1 MPLKLSKILKDKPS
15 ASTVDPTIR
24 EYERRFGNAQ
34 RGGLEIVR
42 FSGARIVGVNSNAYQ
57 LERAR
62 KLTEEAEMTH
72 LAEFLH
78 CEFLH
83 VDTPDNS
90 FDAVYAIEATCCA
103 PDKLSIYGEVFR
115 LLKPGG
121 CFGAY
126 EYYLTDRFDAQ
137 DPLHLKIKSDIE
149 PGGGLQVQ
157 EGMRCKFATVLAIVT
172 WSREKLE
179 PEYQSGLLCDEWEV
193 VVPEPV
199 FEPEP

>member
-78 CEFLH
+78 CDFLH
-83 VDTPDNS
+83 VDAPGNS

-115 LLKPGG
+115 LLKPGA
-121 CFGAY
+121 CLGAY
-126 EYYLTDRFDAQ
+126 EYCLTDRSDAQ
-137 DPLHLKIKSDIE
+137 DPLQLKIKADIE
-149 PGGGLQVQ
+149 PGGGFQVQ
-157 EGMRCKFATVLAIVT
+157 EGTRCRFATVLAIVT
-172 WSREKLE
+172 WSRRSQRRNTGTASSAINGRL
-179 PEYQSGLLCDEWEV
+179 
-193 VVPEPV
+193 
-199 FEPEP
+199 